1 MDEKNKDLETQ
12 AKEPASGASPEKL
25 PESQSYTRSEP
36 NGDAAVH
43 NPETASTK
51 DIPVEAVHSAEGVTP
66 EGQPFATATKEEAEA
81 SSTHAFFDE
90 AASEP
95 ARPATQASGNNGT
108 VPPVPPTRAGGGNLS
123 GNNGGG
129 GEPPK
134 KDGKKKTI
142 WGAFLA
148 GILGVLIGALIV
160 LGFSWGALHD
170 DNNNDATSTTTSN
183 TGTTKKVTV
192 ENTTGTTQALEKVQD
207 AVVSVLNY
215 QAGTSISTGD
225 TTEDEASSGSGVVYK
240 KSNGKAYVVTNNHV
254 VEGANKLEVTF
265 SSGKKAEA
273 KLVGTDKWNDLAVLE
288 ISDKYVTKVAEFG
301 NSDAVKVGEIAI
313 AIGSPLGT
321 EFAGSVTQGIV
332 SGVDRT
338 VPVDTNGDGTE
349 DWEAEVIQTDAAINP
364 GNSGGALV
372 NIEGQ
377 VIGIN
382 SMKISTENVEGI
394 GFAIPSN
401 TVVPII
407 DQLEKN
413 GEVERPSLGVTLRD
427 VDTIPEVQQQQ
438 VLKLPSGVDYG
449 AMVQQVVAGSAAD
462 KAGLKEYDVIV
473 EMNGKKVTNSM
484 TLRQILYANDV
495 KIGDKMEVK
504 YYREGKKETTTVTLT
519 AASSTNQ

>member
-1 MDEKNKDLETQ
+1 MDEKNKDLEAQ

-25 PESQSYTRSEP
+25 PESQSYTRSGSS
-36 NGDAAVH
+36 GDAAVH
-43 NPETASTK
+43 NPETANAK
-51 DIPVEAVHSAEGVTP
+51 NIPVEAVHSAEGITP
-66 EGQPFATATKEEAEA
+66 EGEPFATATKEEAEA
-81 SSTHAFFDE
+81 SATRAFSGE
-90 AASEP
+90 TV
-95 ARPATQASGNNGT
+95 RPATQESGNNGT

-134 KDGKKKTI
+134 KDGKKKTM

-170 DNNNDATSTTTSN
+170 DNNNDSTSTTTSN

-192 ENTTGTTQALEKVQD
+192 ENTTGITQALDKAQD

-215 QAGTSISTGD
+215 QAGTSITTGD
-225 TTEDEASSGSGVVYK
+225 GTEDEASSGSGVVYK
-240 KSNGKAYVVTNNHV
+240 KSNGKAYIVTNNHV

-265 SSGKKAEA
+265 SNGKKAEA

-301 NSDAVKVGEIAI
+301 NSDAVKVGEVAI

-321 EFAGSVTQGIV
+321 EFAGSVTQGII
-332 SGVDRT
+332 SGVNRT

-401 TVVPII
+401 TVEPII

-449 AMVQQVVAGSAAD
+449 AMVQQVVSGSAAD

-484 TLRQILYANDV
+484 TLRQILYGNDV
-495 KIGDKMEVK
+495 KIGDKMELK
-504 YYREGKKETTTVTLT
+504 YYRDGKKESTTVTLT

>member
-1 MDEKNKDLETQ
+1 MDEKNKDLETH
-12 AKEPASGASPEKL
+12 KDDLASGASPEKL
-25 PESQSYTRSEP
+25 PESQSYVKPEP
-36 NGDAAVH
+36 TAAGEVH
-43 NPETASTK
+43 TPPVEPQVAK
-51 DIPVEAVHSAEGVTP
+51 DIPVEAVHSAEGITP
-66 EGQPFATATKEEAEA
+66 EGEPFATATKEEAEA
-81 SSTHAFFDE
+81 SSTHAFFDA
-90 AASEP
+90 AASEAP
-95 ARPATQASGNNGT
+95 KEPSNTGGNN
-108 VPPVPPTRAGGGNLS
+108 VIPPVPPTRASGGGTGS
-123 GNNGGG
+123 
-129 GEPPK
+129 EPPK
-134 KDGKKKTI
+134 KGKKTML
-142 WGAFLA
+142 GVFLA
-148 GILGVLIGALIV
+148 GLIGVLIGALIV

-170 DNNNDATSTTTSN
+170 DNNTASNSTTTSS
-183 TGTTKKVTV
+183 GQTKKVTV
-192 ENTTGTTQALEKVQD
+192 ENTTSTTQAVEKVQD

-215 QAGTSISTGD
+215 QAGTSISTGG

-240 KSNGKAYVVTNNHV
+240 KSGGKAYIVTNNHV

-265 SSGKKAEA
+265 SNGKKSEA
-273 KLVGTDKWNDLAVLE
+273 TLVGTDKWNDLAVLE
-288 ISDKYVTKVAEFG
+288 ISDKNVTTVAEFG
-301 NSDAVKVGEIAI
+301 NSDSLKVGETAI

-321 EFAGSVTQGIV
+321 EFAGTVTEGII
-332 SGVDRT
+332 SGLNRT

-401 TVVPII
+401 TVEPII

-438 VLKLPSGVDYG
+438 ILKLPEGVDYG
-449 AMVQQVVAGSAAD
+449 AMVQQVVSGSAAD

-484 TLRQILYANDV
+484 TLRQILYASDV
-495 KIGDKMEVK
+495 KVGDKMEVK
-504 YYREGKKETTTVTLT
+504 YYRSGKKETTTVTLT